1 MPIMQKIH
9 FEITT
14 PERQVL
20 KDEVDS
26 VTATTQAGEV
36 TILPGHIALIAPLAS
51 GELRVKKG
59 EKEEYLA
66 VAGGFLEVRP
76 EIVGDPHKTKVIILA
91 DSAERVEEIESAKAE
106 EARERA
112 RKAMAEYRVT
122 DTEKFTEAT
131 AAFERAVAQL
141 KVARRKHARSKSSSL

>member
-1 MPIMQKIH
+1 MPKIH

-20 KDEVDS
+20 KDEVDA
-26 VTATTQAGEV
+26 VTATTQAGEL

-59 EKEEYLA
+59 ETEEYLA

-76 EIVGDPHKTKVIILA
+76 EFAGDPHKTKVIILA
-91 DSAERVEEIESAKAE
+91 DYAERV
-106 EARERA
+106 RN
-112 RKAMAEYRVT
+112 
-122 DTEKFTEAT
+122 
-131 AAFERAVAQL
+131 
-141 KVARRKHARSKSSSL
+141 